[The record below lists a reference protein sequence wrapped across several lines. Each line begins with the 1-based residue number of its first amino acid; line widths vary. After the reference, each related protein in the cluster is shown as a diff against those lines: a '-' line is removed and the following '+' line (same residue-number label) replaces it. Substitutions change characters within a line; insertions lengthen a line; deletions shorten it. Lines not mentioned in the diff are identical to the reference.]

1 MTTTTATPGT
11 PSPVKYT
18 TDFRQRV
25 ADTDDYCI
33 TEYKVSP
40 GQQSPWHSHSA
51 TSDVFYV
58 LHGRLDIWLAGPD
71 EVVPLHAGQSLH
83 IASGRVHRFTAGE
96 AVDGAAGGAHYLLI
110 QGVGKLDF
118 IVAQAAQ
125 GG

>member
-1 MTTTTATPGT
+1 MPSQTTAPPTPT
-11 PSPVKYT
+11 PAPVKYT

-40 GQQSPWHSHSA
+40 GQQSPWHHHTA
-51 TSDVFYV
+51 TADLFYV

-83 IASGRVHRFTAGE
+83 IACGRVHRFTAGE

-110 QGVGKLDF
+110 QGVGRPDF
-118 IVAQAAQ
+118 IVA
-125 GG
+125 GR